1 MDFEAT
7 NYLVS
12 DPASHQISSEEIV
25 REIPLSMTSI
35 EENLIKNVPADIR
48 MVEAGVE
55 EQTSTSS
62 PMAQPS
68 DGGEPQ
74 VLVSLVEEDNLQP
87 TRKRNLSVDS
97 DLPELSAGDEL
108 IPDYLVKAVCGAPI
122 TPMTV
127 APPDESVIDL
137 SERCRPIA
145 VGDKIRFVEDGLSE
159 HTIGVVEGIDTALW
173 GEKDPVIIFKDHN
186 ESWDTLRLC
195 KMNELEVIEK
205 FRGDVVVDLVPESSK
220 EPAIDLLSGQP
231 AVGSEKKSEKKSS
244 RERQRDK
251 SIAAMRRQIEWYVRD
266 EGPLGIEDIANRTR
280 IRDMSEEIED
290 VVEAIA
296 RSSKIRLGQ
305 NQVIVLA

>member
-1 MDFEAT
+1 M
-7 NYLVS
+7 
-12 DPASHQISSEEIV
+12 
-25 REIPLSMTSI
+25 
-35 EENLIKNVPADIR
+35 
-48 MVEAGVE
+48 
-55 EQTSTSS
+55 
-62 PMAQPS
+62 
-68 DGGEPQ
+68 
-74 VLVSLVEEDNLQP
+74 
-87 TRKRNLSVDS
+87 
-97 DLPELSAGDEL
+97 
-108 IPDYLVKAVCGAPI
+108 
-122 TPMTV
+122 
-127 APPDESVIDL
+127 
-137 SERCRPIA
+137 
-145 VGDKIRFVEDGLSE
+145 
-159 HTIGVVEGIDTALW
+159 
-173 GEKDPVIIFKDHN
+173 IIFKDHN